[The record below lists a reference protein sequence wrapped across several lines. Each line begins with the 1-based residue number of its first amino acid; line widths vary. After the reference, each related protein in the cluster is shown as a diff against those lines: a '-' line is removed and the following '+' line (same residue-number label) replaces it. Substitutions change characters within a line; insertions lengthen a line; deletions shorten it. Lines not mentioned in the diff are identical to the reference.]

1 MSLLLAPAPA
11 AARSAVLPA
20 PRHGGRFVRVTRGP
34 MAGLIGR
41 LLDSPESGRCL
52 VEVTLLGEGIY
63 MRIDPAWLESDCE

>member
-1 MSLLLAPAPA
+1 
-11 AARSAVLPA
+11 
-20 PRHGGRFVRVTRGP
+20 